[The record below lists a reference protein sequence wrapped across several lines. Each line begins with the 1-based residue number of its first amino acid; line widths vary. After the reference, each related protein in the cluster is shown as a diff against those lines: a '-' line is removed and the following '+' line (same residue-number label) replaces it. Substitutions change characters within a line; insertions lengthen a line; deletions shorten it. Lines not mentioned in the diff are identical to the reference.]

1 MSYLVEE
8 LKLKAPA
15 VFRTAEEG
23 AKNGASS
30 KYLFIPTVDVIEDL
44 SKFGWDIY
52 DVAQQKSKTSP
63 DTTRHLVRFRHKDF
77 GAVGLN
83 GNVPEIL
90 FTNSH
95 DRTKSMNFHVGIFRL
110 ICSNGLVVAD
120 STFSKLNV
128 KHNTLL
134 GHTLDNVREL
144 INDVTT
150 NLPVVFN
157 NIKRFEETKLNED
170 KRRELVMKMFAVRY
184 PDYLGKDGNVK
195 MSEIEAS
202 TDVDKFL
209 SVRRAEDAP
218 DNLWCVF
225 NRIQEKLMGGDYNHI
240 GIDGKVRHARPIKN
254 ISLGLTINEGLWQVA
269 NSFMKP
275 EPTFF

>member
-1 MSYLVEE
+1 MFSIED
-8 LKLKAPA
+8 LKSKAPA

-134 GHTLDNVREL
+134 GNTLNGVREL
-144 INDVTT
+144 ISDVTS
-150 NLPVVFN
+150 NLPVVFD
-157 NIKRFEETKLNED
+157 NIKRLEATELNEK

-184 PDYLGKDGNVK
+184 TDYIGENGKVK
-195 MSEIEAS
+195 MSDIEAS
-202 TDVDKFL
+202 TDIDAFL

-225 NRIQEKLMGGDYNHI
+225 NRVQEKLMAGDYKHI
-240 GIDGKVRHARPIKN
+240 GIDGKVRQARPIKN
-254 ISLGLTINEGLWQVA
+254 ISLNLNINEGLWQVA
-269 NSFMKP
+269 NSFLK
-275 EPTFF
+275 